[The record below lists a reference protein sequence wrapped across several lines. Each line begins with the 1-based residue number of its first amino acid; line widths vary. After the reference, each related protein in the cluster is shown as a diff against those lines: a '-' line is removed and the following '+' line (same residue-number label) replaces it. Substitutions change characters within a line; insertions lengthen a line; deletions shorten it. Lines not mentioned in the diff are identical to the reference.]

1 MGAKETYA
9 GPLMRRNAKKLG
21 LPIPPA
27 PIPAGLAGAR
37 FLVTVTLARPLYMLI
52 REPIVVLCSL
62 YSSLNFSVLFCFL
75 AAIPLI
81 YSDTYGFTPG
91 QSGLVLIGITV
102 GCFLGGITLVL
113 IHSYSL
119 RWHTRKHGAEAS
131 KPERMLWGA
140 MIGGPLMAGA
150 LFWFAWTAQSG
161 IHFMFSIVAT
171 GLFGYSN
178 ILVFVSCGSLLP
190 LHNKHTH
197 TVRS

>member
-1 MGAKETYA
+1 
-9 GPLMRRNAKKLG
+9 
-21 LPIPPA
+21 
-27 PIPAGLAGAR
+27 
-37 FLVTVTLARPLYMLI
+37 MLI

-131 KPERMLWGA
+131 NPERMLWGA
-140 MIGGPLMAGA
+140 MIGGL
-150 LFWFAWTAQSG
+150 
-161 IHFMFSIVAT
+161 
-171 GLFGYSN
+171 
-178 ILVFVSCGSLLP
+178 
-190 LHNKHTH
+190 
-197 TVRS
+197 